1 MWKYLTCPINNA
13 SFWLG
18 FCPSRNQPRLEA
30 PGAASRPQILSL
42 EVVPFKG
49 CRSAW
54 IGNSE
59 KIRERHYH
67 GVRPEDW
74 AAAIGIP
81 PTYPAPYPA
90 PSAAVSG
97 RQEPSILPAARDK
110 SLDVANDAET
120 QYPRQGSN
128 LRPTV

>member
-49 CRSAW
+49 CRSEL
-54 IGNSE
+54 GGGHRN
-59 KIRERHYH
+59 
-67 GVRPEDW
+67 
-74 AAAIGIP
+74 
-81 PTYPAPYPA
+81 PTHLPGTLPGTL
-90 PSAAVSG
+90 SG
-97 RQEPSILPAARDK
+97 RQRSSGTINPSRR
-110 SLDVANDAET
+110 
-120 QYPRQGSN
+120 PRQIA
-128 LRPTV
+128 